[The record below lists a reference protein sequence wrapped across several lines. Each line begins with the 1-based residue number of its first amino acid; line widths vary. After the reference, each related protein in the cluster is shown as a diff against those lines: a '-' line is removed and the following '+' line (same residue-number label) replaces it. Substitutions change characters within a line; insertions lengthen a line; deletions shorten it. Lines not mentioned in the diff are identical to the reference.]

1 MAWMRIDELAE
12 SAIAFPSY
20 IFYEKSAMN
29 ISRLLII
36 IGIILVILGLAWPL
50 IQKLGL
56 GRLPGDIVYEKDNVR
71 FYFPIVTSIV
81 ISLILTLIFW
91 LFKK

>member
-1 MAWMRIDELAE
+1 M
-12 SAIAFPSY
+12 S
-20 IFYEKSAMN
+20 

-36 IGIILVILGLAWPL
+36 IGIVLVILGLAWPL

-71 FYFPIVTSIV
+71 FYFPIVTSII

-91 LFKK
+91 LFRK